1 MLISRQKKRKIG
13 LTMRTKVSTKRQL
26 VVPSTLVRKLAL
38 RVGDPVDAKVEGG
51 RIVLTPRPRRKS
63 KRKFKARIIK
73 DPITGYPVLDTGP
86 DAPMLTNERVA
97 EILAD
102 FP

>member
-1 MLISRQKKRKIG
+1 MLQKLG
-13 LTMRTKVSTKRQL
+13 LRGGEPL
-26 VVPSTLVRKLAL
+26 DFKLD
-38 RVGDPVDAKVEGG
+38 GE
-51 RIVLTPRPRRKS
+51 RIIVTARRKS

-86 DAPMLTNERVA
+86 DAPMMTNEHVA

>member
-1 MLISRQKKRKIG
+1 
-13 LTMRTKVSTKRQL
+13 MRTKVSTKRQL

-38 RVGDPVDAKVEGG
+38 RVGDPVDIDVEAG
-51 RIVLTPRPRRKS
+51 RIVLTPKKKS

-86 DAPMLTNERVA
+86 DAPIMTNEHVA

-102 FP
+102 FS

>member
-1 MLISRQKKRKIG
+1 
-13 LTMRTKVSTKRQL
+13 MRSKVSTKRQL
-26 VVPSTLVRKLAL
+26 VVPSAVLRKLAL
-38 RVGDPVDAKVEGG
+38 RAGDPVDIDVDGG
-51 RIVLTPRPRRKS
+51 RIVLTPKKKS

-73 DPITGYPVLDTGP
+73 DPVTGYPVLDTGP
-86 DAPMLTNERVA
+86 DAPIMTNEHVA

>member
-1 MLISRQKKRKIG
+1 MQRKIP
-13 LTMRTKVSTKRQL
+13 KKNRQV
-26 VVPSTLVRKLAL
+26 VVPNTLLRKLGVRL
-38 RVGDPVDAKVEGG
+38 GDPVDFKLEGES
-51 RIVLTPRPRRKS
+51 IVVTPKRKS

-86 DAPMLTNERVA
+86 DAPMMTNEHVA
-97 EILAD
+97 DILAD